1 MPAMQTN
8 IQRNWKFDF
17 LKGISCIIVVFLHC
31 RHFLGIVGD
40 IIGYS
45 CRFPVP
51 LFFMISGYY
60 CYTKDRVWIKKKA
73 FSILKLLLLAELF
86 YGLWNCLHTLL
97 LGEISVIDYLKEL
110 PVFEHPVRILFYGT
124 LFEGVLWYLYAAF
137 WTYCIL
143 YVFWNRNNVKKMLY
157 LLIPVLLG
165 LQIGGRF
172 YWQNHFDINAD
183 VYLFRS
189 ALLFGLPLTLYGSL
203 LAKLEAYIKERIN
216 WLKSILIVILG
227 GILMTAEYFIS
238 RQYMDFHLSTVFTST
253 GFFLLAMTYPFAE
266 ARWMKCISYIGHR
279 LSMLIYLSHIFFVRI
294 VWLIAIKCGL
304 ESTSIFL
311 WGAPIFVCS
320 CSGVFAFLVNST
332 ISRIRGPMN
341 N

>member
-17 LKGISCIIVVFLHC
+17 LKGISCIIIVFLHC
-31 RHFLGIVGD
+31 HFPGVVGD
-40 IIGYS
+40 IIRYS

-60 CYTKDRVWIKKKA
+60 CSAKDRAWIKRKA
-73 FSILKLLLLAELF
+73 FSILKMLLLAELF

-97 LGEISVIDYLKEL
+97 LGEITVIDYLNEL
-110 PVFEHPVRILFYGT
+110 PVFKHPVRILLFGT
-124 LFEGVLWYLYAAF
+124 LFNGVLCYLYAAF

-143 YVFWNRNNVKKMLY
+143 YAFWHKSNIIKTLY

-165 LQIGGRF
+165 LQIWGRF
-172 YWQNHFDINAD
+172 YWQNHYDINAD

-203 LAKLEAYIKERIN
+203 LAKLEAYIKERIS
-216 WLKSILIVILG
+216 WQKSILIVILG
-227 GILMTAEYFIS
+227 GLIMTAEYFIS

-253 GFFLLAMTYPFAE
+253 GLFLLAMTYPFAE
-266 ARWMKCISYIGHR
+266 TRLMKCISYIGHR
-279 LSMLIYLSHIFFVRI
+279 LSMLIYLSHMFFGYI
-294 VWLIAIKCGL
+294 IQLIAIKCGL
-304 ESTSIFL
+304 ESTPLFL
-311 WGAPIFVCS
+311 WGMPIFVCI
-320 CSGVFAFLVNST
+320 CSGLFAFLVNST
-332 ISRIRGPMN
+332 IRKKHN
-341 N
+341 F